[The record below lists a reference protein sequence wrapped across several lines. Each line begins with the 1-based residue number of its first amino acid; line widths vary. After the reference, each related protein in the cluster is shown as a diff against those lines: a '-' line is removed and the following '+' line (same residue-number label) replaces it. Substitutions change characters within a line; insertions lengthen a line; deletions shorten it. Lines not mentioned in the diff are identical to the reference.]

1 MASVTKSDL
10 GSVIDLLHD
19 LASDTSGEIF
29 PRPVIARLA
38 DLLDAENTGYCDL
51 FATRD
56 WQGYYIRTLSE
67 PDWFGEVL
75 FQWHHQDPITCGFT
89 RFSTSP
95 RPIAASDVLS
105 RRAAA
110 RLDLYQ
116 HTLRPFGFAD
126 TAKLFLPAAPG
137 EARFFFFDRRR
148 WGLSDR
154 DRELLVLLRPH
165 FVIHRKRWSPPS
177 CALDALTSR
186 EREVLE
192 ALADGD
198 TNAQIA
204 RKLWISHHTVRSHVE
219 HIFEK
224 LDVKTRTEAA
234 ARVRAAPPH
243 SS

>member
-1 MASVTKSDL
+1 MAGVTKSDL
-10 GSVIDLLHD
+10 RSVIDLLHD
-19 LASDTSGEIF
+19 LAGETSSEIF
-29 PRPVIARLA
+29 PRPVISRLA

-51 FATRD
+51 LATRN
-56 WQGYYIRTLSE
+56 WRGYYIRTLPE

-75 FQWHHQDPITCGFT
+75 YQWHHQDAITCGFT
-89 RFSTSP
+89 RFSKSRDP
-95 RPIAASDVLS
+95 VAASDVLS
-105 RRAAA
+105 RPAVA

-126 TAKLFLPAAPG
+126 TAKLFLPAVPG

-165 FVIHRKRWSPPS
+165 LVIHRKRWRPLSR
-177 CALDALTSR
+177 ALDALTSR

-204 RKLWISHHTVRSHVE
+204 KKLWISHHTVRSHVE

-224 LDVKTRTEAA
+224 LNVKTRTEAA
-234 ARVRAAPPH
+234 ARLSA
-243 SS
+243 STN

>member
-1 MASVTKSDL
+1 VAGVTKSDL
-10 GSVIDLLHD
+10 RSVIDLLHD
-19 LASDTSGEIF
+19 LASETSSEIF
-29 PRPVIARLA
+29 PRPVIVRLA

-51 FATRD
+51 LATRN
-56 WQGYYIRTLSE
+56 WEGSYIRTLAE

-75 FQWHHQDPITCGFT
+75 YQWHHQDPITCGFT
-89 RFSTSP
+89 RFSNASYP
-95 RPIAASDVLS
+95 VAASDVLS
-105 RRAAA
+105 RRAVAH
-110 RLDLYQ
+110 LDLYQ

-154 DRELLVLLRPH
+154 DRELLALLRPH
-165 FVIHRKRWSPPS
+165 FVIHRKRWRPRSRV
-177 CALDALTSR
+177 LDSLTSR

-204 RKLWISHHTVRSHVE
+204 RKLWISRHTVRSHVE

-224 LDVKTRTEAA
+224 LNVKTRTEAA

-243 SS
+243 

>member
-1 MASVTKSDL
+1 MAGVTKSDL
-10 GSVIDLLHD
+10 RSVIDLLHD
-19 LASDTSGEIF
+19 LTESSSEPF
-29 PRPVIARLA
+29 PQPALVRLA

-51 FATRD
+51 RATSN
-56 WQGYYIRTLSE
+56 WQGYYVRTLSE

-89 RFSTSP
+89 RFSNSP

-105 RRAAA
+105 RRAADH
-110 RLDLYQ
+110 LDLYQ

-137 EARFFFFDRRR
+137 ETRFFFFDRRR
-148 WGLSDR
+148 WGLRER
-154 DRELLVLLRPH
+154 DRELLALLRPH
-165 FVIHRKRWSPPS
+165 FAVHLKRSRWRNPT
-177 CALDALTSR
+177 LDSLTAR
-186 EREVLE
+186 EREVLD
-192 ALADGD
+192 ALAEGD

-204 RKLWISHHTVRSHVE
+204 KRLWISPHTVRSHIE

-234 ARVRAAPPH
+234 ACARGAAPD
-243 SS
+243 

>member
-1 MASVTKSDL
+1 VARLANADL
-10 GSVIDLLHD
+10 RSVIEMLHD
-19 LASDTSGEIF
+19 LAADCSGEIF
-29 PRPVIARLA
+29 PRPVIDRLA

-51 FATRD
+51 LATRN
-56 WQGYYIRTLSE
+56 WEGYYIRTLAE

-75 FQWHHQDPITCGFT
+75 YQWHHQDPITFGFT
-89 RFSTSP
+89 RFSNSP
-95 RPIAASDVLS
+95 GPVAASDVLS
-105 RRAAA
+105 RRAVA
-110 RLDLYQ
+110 RLELYQ

-165 FVIHRKRWSPPS
+165 LEIHRRRWRALSR
-177 CALDALTSR
+177 ALDSLTSR
-186 EREVLE
+186 ECEVLE
-192 ALADGD
+192 ALANGD

-204 RKLWISHHTVRSHVE
+204 NKLWISHHTVRKHVE

-224 LDVKTRTEAA
+224 LNVKTRTEAA

-243 SS
+243 

>member
-1 MASVTKSDL
+1 MASVTKADL
-10 GSVIDLLHD
+10 RSVIDLLHD
-19 LASDTSGEIF
+19 LASDTSSEIF
-29 PRPVIARLA
+29 PRPVIGRLA

-51 FATRD
+51 VASRN
-56 WQGYYIRTLSE
+56 WEGHYIRTLPE
-67 PDWFGEVL
+67 PDWFGEAL
-75 FQWHHQDPITCGFT
+75 YHWHHQDPITCGFT
-89 RFSTSP
+89 RFSNSP
-95 RPIAASDVLS
+95 GPVAASDVLS
-105 RRAAA
+105 RRAATH
-110 RLDLYQ
+110 LELYQ

-148 WGLSDR
+148 WGLSGR

-165 FVIHRKRWSPPS
+165 FIFHRERWRPPS
-177 CALDALTSR
+177 RALEALTSR

-204 RKLWISHHTVRSHVE
+204 KKLWISRHTVRSHVE

-224 LDVKTRTEAA
+224 LNVKTRTEAA
-234 ARVRAAPPH
+234 ARVRAAPPY
-243 SS
+243 